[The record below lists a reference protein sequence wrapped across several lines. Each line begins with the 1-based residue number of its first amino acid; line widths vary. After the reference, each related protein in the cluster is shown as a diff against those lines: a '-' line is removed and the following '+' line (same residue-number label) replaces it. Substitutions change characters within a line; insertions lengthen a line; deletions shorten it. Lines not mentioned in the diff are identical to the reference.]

1 MAQLPPGCDL
11 MLLEDAVWLLAK
23 QTNNPAYDFAFD
35 SSFACRRPWERP
47 DDVTAIARVGAP
59 HDYDA
64 LFSEMAN
71 QNITLVNSPQ
81 QHLNGSELPEWYP
94 CIDDVTP
101 KSAWFESPPDSSVV
115 GDSIGWP
122 VFVKGARQTSR
133 HDPQKCIA
141 RDAAE
146 YEQLIDKYCRDSILG
161 WQRCVI
167 RELINLRPVKCDS
180 TAKIQPSFEFRTFWW
195 YKQLVGAG
203 SYWSQFANY
212 TWTVSERDECIT
224 VARAAAKRVD
234 CPFLVVDMAQT
245 VDGQWIVIECNDAQE
260 SGYAGVSPFALWNE
274 IFCVNRR
281 EDA

>member
-1 MAQLPPGCDL
+1 MAELPAGCDL
-11 MLLEDAVWLLAK
+11 MLIEGAVWLLSK

-35 SSFACRRPWERP
+35 SSFACRRPWERSG
-47 DDVTAIARVGAP
+47 DVTAIARVGAP
-59 HDYDA
+59 LDYDT
-64 LFSEMAN
+64 FFGEMAR

-101 KSAWFESPPDSSVV
+101 KSEWFDTPPDSSVV
-115 GDSIGWP
+115 SDSIGWP

-133 HDPQKCIA
+133 HDPKKCIA
-141 RDAAE
+141 HDAAE
-146 YEQLIDKYCRDSILG
+146 YEQLIDEYRRDSILG

-167 RELINLRPVKCDS
+167 RELVNLRPVKCDS
-180 TAKIQPSFEFRTFWW
+180 TTKIQPSFEFRTFWW

-203 SYWSQFANY
+203 SYWSQFAHY
-212 TWTVSERDECIT
+212 TWTDSERDECIT

-245 VDGQWIVIECNDAQE
+245 ADGQWIVIECNDAQE
-260 SGYAGVSPFALWNE
+260 SGYTGVSPFALWNE
-274 IFCVNRR
+274 IFRVNRR
-281 EDA
+281 KDA